1 MASRWVS
8 ASARRVCRRPPA
20 GPVGVRR
27 GGVRRF
33 SSGQT
38 FIGSYENAI
47 VGCGPAG
54 IGPLV
59 VAAKH
64 GRLATLLHA
73 GLLIIEGSDG
83 RWGEGNIGQYLITA
97 NSQAEDFI
105 EFVPEEDEPGPWRN
119 GGDLG
124 VFDEIRATAEFRAR
138 LHPTPAPPH
147 PHSLS
152 TPTASLRQR
161 LWGCGSPG

>member
-1 MASRWVS
+1 MTTPGA
-8 ASARRVCRRPPA
+8 
-20 GPVGVRR
+20 
-27 GGVRRF
+27 GVRRF

-64 GRLATLLHA
+64 GRLATLLRA
-73 GLLIIEGSDG
+73 GLLVIEGTDG
-83 RWGEGNIGQYLITA
+83 RWGSGNIGQYLITA

-138 LHPTPAPPH
+138 LHRH
-147 PHSLS
+147 PHTPPIYPS
-152 TPTASLRQR
+152 TSPHTGAPTAST
-161 LWGCGSPG
+161 PGLTLPRPPTR